1 MNGSDKIHL
10 GDTTELPIKGKSK
23 VRILK
28 FINSVW
34 IEGLITN
41 VLYMPGLKRNLFS
54 EGIVT
59 NKNMRIIK
67 TVNGAE
73 IYNCDNSLV
82 ASAVCTSNNLY
93 QMLFKTMQPIEA
105 NAATTSSIKI

>member
-34 IEGLITN
+34 IEDLITN
-41 VLYMPGLKRNLFS
+41 VLHVPGLKRNLFS
-54 EGIVT
+54 EGTVT
-59 NKNMRIIK
+59 NKNIRIIK
-67 TVNGAE
+67 TSSSAK
-73 IYNCDNSLV
+73 IYNCDNNLV
-82 ASAVCTSNNLY
+82 ASAVRISNNLY
-93 QMLFKTMQPIEA
+93 QMLFKNMKPFEA